1 MMNELMGS
9 STDLPGNGIAALRA
23 TGMPTYTCGGFGSR
37 TRVGAALGRLA
48 RIAGGFRGAIAL
60 VPPACLSAGLALAP
74 MDRAWSADDVVTKA
88 RAAELVHLV
97 RQDCGSCHGLTL
109 KGGLGPALT
118 ADALYDKPAEGLV
131 ATIVG
136 GRPGTP
142 MPPFRGLISEAEAE
156 WIVEQLMAGFPE
168 TAQATE
174 ARK

>member
-1 MMNELMGS
+1 MVLPVCLS
-9 STDLPGNGIAALRA
+9 SGL
-23 TGMPTYTCGGFGSR
+23 
-37 TRVGAALGRLA
+37 
-48 RIAGGFRGAIAL
+48 AL
-60 VPPACLSAGLALAP
+60 VPVGSV
-74 MDRAWSADDVVTKA
+74 WSADDVVA
-88 RAAELVHLV
+88 DGAISIVRAAELVHLV